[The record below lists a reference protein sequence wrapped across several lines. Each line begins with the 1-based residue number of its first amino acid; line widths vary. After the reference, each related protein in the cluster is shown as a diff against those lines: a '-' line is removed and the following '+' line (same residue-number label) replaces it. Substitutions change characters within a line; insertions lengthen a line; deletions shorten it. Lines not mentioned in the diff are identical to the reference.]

1 MNETRIYADAF
12 ETTFANPKEMLD
24 FLAERAKAATW
35 IRKPTRSLRLVP
47 ISQEAEHMEASSTA
61 DWEEILKDTEKNTQ
75 LALKVR
81 GETYPVRDCAIKT
94 ILDRAGISGAGLR
107 KLEKSNYAKVVNY
120 CLKVAKGEAL
130 IKIADGKVSAV
141 HGGDSH
147 DYSILDMRAIFE
159 TTMQY
164 LDSNFKGSSYME
176 GSGAFDHSI
185 VSAMWELGGNQELL
199 DTYRNAL
206 ADHGMSDKVIAP
218 AVRLTTSDVAAS
230 GANLYPMLL
239 CDSGNRTI
247 SLGSP
252 IKLAHTGGADL
263 VQFMNNLRMLCS
275 RYQDAVADMTKLMDI
290 EIRNPL
296 NCLKLVMKRIGI
308 RKKLIN
314 EVAEMFENQ
323 NGTDPCTAHDLYF
336 AINEACFFATCEGMQ
351 GHGIISLEE
360 QITRALALNWKEYD
374 VSGAIKW

>member
-1 MNETRIYADAF
+1 
-12 ETTFANPKEMLD
+12 
-24 FLAERAKAATW
+24 
-35 IRKPTRSLRLVP
+35 V
-47 ISQEAEHMEASSTA
+47 
-61 DWEEILKDTEKNTQ
+61 
-75 LALKVR
+75 
-81 GETYPVRDCAIKT
+81 
-94 ILDRAGISGAGLR
+94 
-107 KLEKSNYAKVVNY
+107 
-120 CLKVAKGEAL
+120 L

-159 TTMQY
+159 TTIQY

-206 ADHGMSDKVIAP
+206 ADHGMSDKMIAP

-252 IKLAHTGGADL
+252 IKLAHTGGANL
-263 VQFMNNLRMLCS
+263 VQFMGNLRMLCS

-323 NGTDPCTAHDLYF
+323 NGTDACTAHDLYF
-336 AINEACFFATCEGMQ
+336 AINEACFFAACEGMQ

-360 QITRALALNWKEYD
+360 QVTRALALNWKEYD
-374 VSGAIKW
+374 VNFIYTIYRFIYLYIYNIQCYTLFYNKLYGLPQKFLTCMPDFPMQPVILLCRLTAGFQIRALVAVILYSLL